1 MRPNGWLALVVIVL
15 AALAATPAEAQ
26 SGPPQ
31 PAAAM
36 CVERALPSG
45 ASGRY
50 CIPTGAW
57 AGDLVVYVPG
67 FAPTPGFRNL
77 ELPDG
82 TSLPDLVTGLG
93 YAFATSTVGQY
104 EDTGELIRAFPAV
117 AGQPARR
124 VYVTGVSQGGLV
136 ATQGAERP
144 PAPINGALA
153 VCGPI
158 GDYRAQI
165 DYFGDFRALFDY
177 FFPGVLPPSAVDIPN
192 DLMANWTSS
201 YVPAVGA
208 ALSANPAAAEQ
219 LLAVSQAAVDDSSP
233 AAHATSV
240 VSTTV
245 GVLSYNVFATNVGR
259 ARYGGNPYDNAARAY
274 AGSSNDAALN
284 QGVGRYSADQAA
296 RLALALD
303 ETSGRPTVPLVV
315 LQTSRDEIVPAWH
328 ALLYQQKAQQNGARG
343 VSVTIVE
350 RYGHCNVTSGEVLTA
365 FLALTRAADT
375 WRWRVALP
383 VVAGQ

>member
-1 MRPNGWLALVVIVL
+1 MRPNRWLALVVIVL

-26 SGPPQ
+26 SGPQ
-31 PAAAM
+31 PAAAT

-57 AGDLVVYVPG
+57 IGDLVVYVPG

-136 ATQGAERP
+136 AAQVAERP